1 MEYIVAIIIVSLL
14 IFVWKFDDKSIK
26 RKYNKLFLNREYLST
41 ESFYEKYF
49 KSKYTPKNI
58 VFGVKKVLEEQLGTE
73 LSKLSAEDD
82 FSKNLNF
89 FFAHDSM
96 ADVEIVVGL
105 ESEFNIKISDSEA
118 ETAHTVNDI
127 INLVCKKIEEKA

>member
-1 MEYIVAIIIVSLL
+1 MEYIVAIIIIFLL
-14 IFVWKFDDKSIK
+14 IFRWKFENKTIK
-26 RKYNKLFLNREYLST
+26 QKYNKTFSNRETLST
-41 ESFYEKYF
+41 ELFYEKYY
-49 KSKYTPKNI
+49 KNKNIPKHI

-73 LSKLSAEDD
+73 LSRLSAEDD

-105 ESEFNIKISDSEA
+105 ESEFNIKISDSDA

-127 INLVCKKIEEKA
+127 INLVRKKIEEKA